1 MNEMADANDLLDIG
15 QAAEFLRVSET
26 SLRRWTNSGKLAC
39 LRIGQKRERRFRRAD
54 LLAFM
59 ENQPGEPG
67 EPGAGSGRGSSE
79 NSAHAR
85 SPGPDAALPRH
96 TCSLYSTDAGCID
109 LAVPFLLGGLREG
122 SICYLVA
129 GPRVREGILE
139 EMTKRRQSVP
149 ADIESG
155 KLVLSNYH
163 KAPREQWEYYASCI
177 AEAVSNGATS
187 FRVFGDVWALR
198 KKTSAE
204 KVVEYEYGYD
214 RLISAR
220 FPVTTLCGYD
230 ARRFDGLG
238 LFSALKGHPQTLCR
252 PLADALA

>member
-1 MNEMADANDLLDIG
+1 MADANELLDIG

-59 ENQPGEPG
+59 ENQPGEL
-67 EPGAGSGRGSSE
+67 GAGSGRGSPE
-79 NSAHAR
+79 TSAHAR
-85 SPGPDAALPRH
+85 SPRPNADLPGH

-109 LAVPFLLGGLREG
+109 LAVTFLLDGLREG
-122 SICYLVA
+122 SSCYLVA
-129 GPRVREGILE
+129 GPRVRDGILE
-139 EMTKRRQSVP
+139 EMIRTRESVP

-163 KAPREQWEYYASCI
+163 KSPREQWEYYASCI
-177 AEAVSNGATS
+177 AEAASNGATS

-204 KVVEYEYGYD
+204 TVVEYEYGYD
-214 RLISAR
+214 QLISAR

-238 LFSALKGHPQTLCR
+238 LFSALKGHPQTLRR
-252 PLADALA
+252 PFADALA